1 MNARKTFICI
11 GGRIEMRKLTKA
23 WIILLIIIMS
33 ACQSPTNLTDVSEG
47 PVDPPESITEPREL
61 TTVTIH
67 NSTQINYAPIFFAEE
82 YGYFEEY
89 GIQLEVLTFN
99 RVTEAVPLLVSG
111 QLDVYAGSISAGLLN
126 IFGQEPYVKAVAD
139 RGKVIQD
146 SCTFQAILARKDLYD
161 SGMANGPADL
171 EGMSIVAT
179 SSATRGFHLAGYL
192 AEANLSFE
200 DVTLVD
206 MPTAS
211 LFDAFE
217 NKAIDFIVIP
227 ETTLTRLLKHGN
239 AVIISRA
246 EDVIGP
252 YQSSILAF
260 GPRLLRDDPDL
271 GVRFM
276 AAYLKGVIKY
286 NEGKTPENIQILV
299 ERTGEDLEVI
309 QDSCWVPIREDG
321 FIYFGEV
328 DPFQQWSVNM
338 DQLDM
343 AITEEQFWTPR
354 FLEAAQILINEGK

>member
-1 MNARKTFICI
+1 VLIPGLKKKGTYMKKLSNFSIFI
-11 GGRIEMRKLTKA
+11 LF
-23 WIILLIIIMS
+23 ILLITS
-33 ACQSPTNLTDVSEG
+33 CSPA
-47 PVDPPESITEPREL
+47 EPQEL

-111 QLDVYAGSISAGLLN
+111 QLDVYAGSITTGLLN
-126 IFGQEPYVKAVAD
+126 IFEQEPYVKAVAD
-139 RGKVIQD
+139 RGKIIQD

-171 EGMSIVAT
+171 VGMSIVARP
-179 SSATRGFHLAGYL
+179 SATGGFHLANYL
-192 AEANLSFE
+192 AQAGLTFD

-206 MPTAS
+206 LPS
-211 LFDAFE
+211 GSYIDALD
-217 NKAIDFIVIP
+217 NNAIDFIIAP
-227 ETTLTRLLKHGN
+227 ETVLTRLLKYGN
-239 AVIISRA
+239 AVVISRA

-276 AAYLKGVIKY
+276 AAYLKGVKKY
-286 NEGKTPENIQILV
+286 NEGKTPENIRILG
-299 ERTGEDLEVI
+299 EQTGEDLDVI

-321 FIYFGEV
+321 IIYFGEV
-328 DPFQQWSVNM
+328 DPFQQWSASM
-338 DQLDM
+338 GQLDVT
-343 AITEEQFWTPR
+343 ITEEQFWDPK
-354 FLEAAQILINEGK
+354 FLEAAKVLIQEKQ